1 MQNLYFKIFIWFWL
15 AMTLV
20 GTAFVIST
28 VTLQDR
34 EANTSVQSYYASGLT
49 LTAESAIEAYEGR
62 GREGLADY
70 LGAIERRYRLNA
82 FLFDDNAQELSGR
95 VVPGG
100 GVELVERAGSNDELV
115 IETVEGGRLIALQV
129 VSPEGNTYVVLTE
142 MEWPYL
148 GWRRSGADG
157 RREAERLEDG
167 DARGRFNFRGGRG
180 ARPPDGAVAAARR
193 PPSLAWR
200 VWSSLV
206 DQPGELALRLLAVFF
221 TAGILC
227 FGLARYLTAPVLRLR
242 DATHQ
247 FASGN
252 LGVRVG
258 PAVGKRR
265 DELAELGRDFDVMAE
280 RIESLLT
287 TQRQLMS
294 DVSHELRSPLA
305 RLNVAL
311 ALARQRAGEEATGP
325 LDRIEVE
332 AEQLNVLIG
341 RVLALSSFE
350 SGASEP
356 EFASVNLNRL
366 IDDVTVDADFEAKAK
381 EAGVKV
387 KTSESCSVRG
397 NELLLR
403 SAIENVVRNA
413 VLYTDSGTDVEI
425 GLTFADMV
433 VNDSSGDGATSRC
446 AVISVRD
453 HGPGVSDDQLARL
466 FEPFYRIADS
476 RDRESGG
483 TGLGLSITER
493 AVRLHGGTVDARNA
507 TDGGLVVE
515 IRLPIDGV

>member
-49 LTAESAIEAYEGR
+49 LTAESVIEAYEGR
-62 GREGLADY
+62 GREGLANY
-70 LGAIERRYRLNA
+70 LGGIERRYRLNA

-95 VVPGG
+95 AVPSG

-142 MEWPYL
+142 MEWPYR
-148 GWRRSGADG
+148 GWRRSGVEVTI
-157 RREAERLEDG
+157 EAERLEDG

-180 ARPPDGAVAAARR
+180 ARLPDGTVGP

-311 ALARQRAGEEATGP
+311 ALARQRSGEETAGP

>member
-95 VVPGG
+95 VVPAG

-142 MEWPYL
+142 MEWPYRYR
-148 GWRRSGADG
+148 GSRSG
-157 RREAERLEDG
+157 
-167 DARGRFNFRGGRG
+167 FNFRGGRG
-180 ARPPDGAVAAARR
+180 ARLPDGTVGP

-206 DQPGELALRLLAVFF
+206 DQPGELALRLFAVFL

-350 SGASEP
+350 SGAAEP

-413 VLYTDSGTDVEI
+413 VLYTGSGTDVEI

-507 TDGGLVVE
+507 TDGGLIIE

>member
-1 MQNLYFKIFIWFWL
+1 M
-15 AMTLV
+15 
-20 GTAFVIST
+20 
-28 VTLQDR
+28 
-34 EANTSVQSYYASGLT
+34 
-49 LTAESAIEAYEGR
+49 
-62 GREGLADY
+62 
-70 LGAIERRYRLNA
+70 RL
-82 FLFDDNAQELSGR
+82 F
-95 VVPGG
+95 
-100 GVELVERAGSNDELV
+100 
-115 IETVEGGRLIALQV
+115 
-129 VSPEGNTYVVLTE
+129 
-142 MEWPYL
+142 
-148 GWRRSGADG
+148 
-157 RREAERLEDG
+157 
-167 DARGRFNFRGGRG
+167 
-180 ARPPDGAVAAARR
+180 
-193 PPSLAWR
+193 
-200 VWSSLV
+200 
-206 DQPGELALRLLAVFF
+206 AVFL

-381 EAGVKV
+381 EAGVKI
-387 KTSESCSVRG
+387 KASEPCSIRG

-413 VLYTDSGTDVEI
+413 VLYTGSGTDVEI

-433 VNDSSGDGATSRC
+433 VDDSSGDGTTSRC
-446 AVISVRD
+446 VVISVRD
-453 HGPGVSDDQLARL
+453 HGPGVSDDQLAHL

-507 TDGGLVVE
+507 TDGGFIVE

>member
-28 VTLQDR
+28 VTLQDSSGDI
-34 EANTSVQSYYASGLT
+34 AVASGLT
-49 LTAESAIEAYEGR
+49 LTAESVIEAYEDG
-62 GREGLADY
+62 GREGLANY
-70 LGAIERRYRLNA
+70 LGRIERRFRLNA
-82 FLFDDNAQELSGR
+82 FLFDDNTQELSGR
-95 VVPGG
+95 VVPDG

-142 MEWPYL
+142 MEWPYR
-148 GWRRSGADG
+148 GWRRPGADG

-167 DARGRFNFRGGRG
+167 DARGRLNFRGGRG
-180 ARPPDGAVAAARR
+180 ARLPDGTVG
-193 PPSLAWR
+193 PSTSLAAWR

-206 DQPGELALRLLAVFF
+206 DQPGELVLRLLAVFF

-311 ALARQRAGEEATGP
+311 ALARQRSGEEIAGP

-332 AEQLNVLIG
+332 AEQLNALIG
-341 RVLALSSFE
+341 RVLSLSSFE

-366 IDDVTVDADFEAKAK
+366 IADVTADADFEAKAK
-381 EAGVKV
+381 DAGVKV
-387 KTSESCSVRG
+387 KASEPCSVRG

-425 GLTFADMV
+425 MLTFSDMV
-433 VNDSSGDGATSRC
+433 VDDSSGDKATSRC
-446 AVISVRD
+446 AVVSVRD
-453 HGPGVSDDQLARL
+453 HGPGVSDDHLAHL

-483 TGLGLSITER
+483 TGLGLAITER

-507 TDGGLVVE
+507 TNGGLIVE
-515 IRLPIDGV
+515 IRLPIDGI

>member
-1 MQNLYFKIFIWFWL
+1 MRNLYFKIFIWFWL

-28 VTLQDR
+28 VTLQDSSGDI
-34 EANTSVQSYYASGLT
+34 AVASGLT
-49 LTAESAIEAYEGR
+49 LTAESVIEAYEDG
-62 GREGLADY
+62 GREGLANY
-70 LGAIERRYRLNA
+70 LGRIERRFRLNT

-95 VVPGG
+95 VVPDG

-142 MEWPYL
+142 MEWPYR
-148 GWRRSGADG
+148 GWRRPGADG
-157 RREAERLEDG
+157 RRGAERLEDG
-167 DARGRFNFRGGRG
+167 DARERLNFRGGRG
-180 ARPPDGAVAAARR
+180 SRLQDGTVGPPT
-193 PPSLAWR
+193 SLAAWR

-206 DQPGELALRLLAVFF
+206 DQPGELVLRLLAVFF

-311 ALARQRAGEEATGP
+311 ALARQRSGEEIAGP

-332 AEQLNVLIG
+332 AEQLNALIG
-341 RVLALSSFE
+341 RVLSLSSFE

-366 IDDVTVDADFEAKAK
+366 IGDVTADADFEAKAK
-381 EAGVKV
+381 DAGVKV
-387 KTSESCSVRG
+387 KASEPCSVRG

-425 GLTFADMV
+425 MLTFSGMV
-433 VNDSSGDGATSRC
+433 VDDSSGDKATSRC
-446 AVISVRD
+446 AVVSVRD
-453 HGPGVSDDQLARL
+453 HGPGVSDDQLAHL

-483 TGLGLSITER
+483 TGLGLAITER
-493 AVRLHGGTVDARNA
+493 AVRLHGGTVGARNA
-507 TDGGLVVE
+507 TDGGLIVE

>member
-62 GREGLADY
+62 GREGLANY

-95 VVPGG
+95 VVPAG

-142 MEWPYL
+142 MEWPYRYR
-148 GWRRSGADG
+148 GRSGADG

-167 DARGRFNFRGGRG
+167 NSRGRFNFRGGRS
-180 ARPPDGAVAAARR
+180 ARLPDGTVVR

-206 DQPGELALRLLAVFF
+206 DQPGELALRLFAVFL

-387 KTSESCSVRG
+387 KTSEPCSVRG
-397 NELLLR
+397 DELLLR

-413 VLYTDSGTDVEI
+413 VLYTASGTDVEI
-425 GLTFADMV
+425 CLTFADMV
-433 VNDSSGDGATSRC
+433 ANDSSGDGTTSRC

-453 HGPGVSDDQLARL
+453 HGPGVSDDQLAHL

-483 TGLGLSITER
+483 TGLGLAITER

-507 TDGGLVVE
+507 TDGGLIVE

>member
-95 VVPGG
+95 VVPAG

-142 MEWPYL
+142 MEWPYRYR
-148 GWRRSGADG
+148 GRSG
-157 RREAERLEDG
+157 
-167 DARGRFNFRGGRG
+167 FNFRGGRG
-180 ARPPDGAVAAARR
+180 ARLPDGTVGP

-206 DQPGELALRLLAVFF
+206 DQPGELALRLFAVFL

-332 AEQLNVLIG
+332 AEQLNILIG
-341 RVLALSSFE
+341 RVLTLSSFE

-366 IDDVTVDADFEAKAK
+366 IDDVTADADFEAKAK
-381 EAGVKV
+381 EAGVKI
-387 KTSESCSVRG
+387 KASEPCSIRG

-413 VLYTDSGTDVEI
+413 VLYTGSGTDVEI

-433 VNDSSGDGATSRC
+433 VDDSSGDGTTSRC
-446 AVISVRD
+446 VVISVRD
-453 HGPGVSDDQLARL
+453 HGPGVSDDQLAHL

-507 TDGGLVVE
+507 TDGGFIVE